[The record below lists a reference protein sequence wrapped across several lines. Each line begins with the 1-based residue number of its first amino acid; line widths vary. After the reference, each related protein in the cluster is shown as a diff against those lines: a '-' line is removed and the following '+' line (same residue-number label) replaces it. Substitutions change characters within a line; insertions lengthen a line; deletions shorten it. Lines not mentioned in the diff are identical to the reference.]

1 MGRGEEARR
10 AQERERARER
20 EEDLKDLEAFEGE
33 REETLLG
40 IIKCEEKIEEPLIN

>member
-10 AQERERARER
+10 AQERERTRER
-20 EEDLKDLEAFEGE
+20 EEDLKDLEAFEAE